1 MRTIIIVTKEEV
13 EKNMKTPFWAFLF
26 RQKKSISVIYEEW
39 EEAFPWP

>member
-13 EKNMKTPFWAFLF
+13 EKIQFWFFLF